1 MTVRL
6 DVDTQ
11 VVKGDYNRSSSPRFI
26 EIKPNNSNSYARIP
40 TLNTREKVAAFFI
53 GFLACIIPPLIPFA
67 ILYFKD
73 FKILKVE
80 GNGWFLVK
88 PSIERSYLSYED
100 LKITKS
106 GLLFISASPRTD
118 ETHGTQ
124 GYSYYKGTT
133 SFDVE

>member
-11 VVKGDYNRSSSPRFI
+11 VIKGDYRPSSPHFI
-26 EIKPNNSNSYARIP
+26 EIRPANGNNYARIP

-73 FKILKVE
+73 IKILKIE
-80 GNGWFLVK
+80 GNGWFLAK
-88 PSIERSYLSYED
+88 SSIERSYLSYDD
-100 LKITKS
+100 LTITKR
-106 GLLFISASPRTD
+106 GLFISVSPRTD
-118 ETHGTQ
+118 KTQVTYGHGGYLET
-124 GYSYYKGTT
+124 TT
-133 SFDVE
+133 SFDIE